1 MYNKEDKEMYRCFVT
16 MLTHDSGG
24 ASAEGE
30 GESLFEELKR
40 NVADE
45 VQAPLFVSDLC
56 TTKKIKKCIGALL
69 PC

>member
-40 NVADE
+40 NVAVE
-45 VQAPLFVSDLC
+45 VHTSLSALWFSPKSQSG
-56 TTKKIKKCIGALL
+56 KKLM
-69 PC
+69 